1 MDLVLMSRRGFGC
14 CFVLMRRVL
23 WKTASLGELR
33 GTRRPGR
40 YELLEISGGTP
51 REIKRGEVVGKNSNG
66 KLHYQSEY
74 LSYFSHTT
82 FGSLLSGISVFPFGY
97 PKNQWCYMDC
107 AAFHNIY

>member
-1 MDLVLMSRRGFGC
+1 MDLVL
-14 CFVLMRRVL
+14 VLRCGLITVVFDAPVSMEDRIP
-23 WKTASLGELR
+23 GERR

-40 YELLEISGGTP
+40 YELLEISGGAP